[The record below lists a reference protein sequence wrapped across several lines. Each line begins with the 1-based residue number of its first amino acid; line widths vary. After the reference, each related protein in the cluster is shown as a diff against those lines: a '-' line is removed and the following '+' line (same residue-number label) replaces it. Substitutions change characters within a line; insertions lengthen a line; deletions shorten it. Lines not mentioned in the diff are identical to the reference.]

1 MSQLEQLMK
10 PETTLLPAD
19 WTVPAKLRAR
29 LGTMAGRQRMLDA
42 DGHIV
47 LVLHAPP
54 SADEVAR
61 RGRFFWRDP
70 QGNWRA
76 APKGERV
83 AKLDD
88 HLNEYRAEIEEL
100 EEDEDKAR
108 GARDYFELLDRLE
121 PLSRA
126 IRNMHETLQKARE
139 TQPDDRDLIVARDAA
154 YDLMRRAD
162 ILHNDTKNGLEF
174 AIAWQ
179 AEQQAESSYQMSVA
193 THRLNLLVAFFFPI
207 ATATAIFGAN
217 LKHGLEK
224 WDATSSPLPLLVVL
238 GAGLVAGLVLTSFVA
253 RPTERP
259 KRDIQSSPSKPS
271 TKRAK

>member
-1 MSQLEQLMK
+1 
-10 PETTLLPAD
+10 
-19 WTVPAKLRAR
+19 
-29 LGTMAGRQRMLDA
+29 MLDA

-61 RGRFFWRDP
+61 RGRFFLRDP
-70 QGNWRA
+70 QGTWRA
-76 APKGERV
+76 APKGDRV

-88 HLNEYRAEIEEL
+88 HLNEYRAAIEKL
-100 EEDEDKAR
+100 EEADDTAR

-121 PLSRA
+121 PLARA

-154 YDLMRRAD
+154 YDLTRRAD
-162 ILHNDTKNGLEF
+162 ILHHDAKNGLDF

-179 AEQQAESSYQMSVA
+179 AEQQAESSYRMSVA

-224 WDATSSPLPLLVVL
+224 WDLTSGPLPLIVVL
-238 GAGLVAGLVLTSFVA
+238 GAGLVAGLILTSFVA

-259 KRDIQSSPSKPS
+259 QRDIQSSSDRS
-271 TKRAK
+271 LTKRVK

>member
-88 HLNEYRAEIEEL
+88 HLNEYRAEIEKL

-108 GARDYFELLDRLE
+108 GARDFFELLDGLE

-139 TQPDDRDLIVARDAA
+139 AQPNDRDLIVARDAA

-162 ILHNDTKNGLEF
+162 ILHNDAKNGLEF

-224 WDATSSPLPLLVVL
+224 WDLTSGPLPLIVVL
-238 GAGLVAGLVLTSFVA
+238 GAGLMAGLILTSFVA

-259 KRDIQSSPSKPS
+259 KRDIQSSTAKSS

>member
-1 MSQLEQLMK
+1 MK

-29 LGTMAGRQRMLDA
+29 LGTTAGRQRMLDA

-47 LVLHAPP
+47 LVMHAPP

-70 QGNWRA
+70 QGAWRA

-88 HLNEYRAEIEEL
+88 HLSEYRAAIEKL
-100 EEDEDKAR
+100 EEDEDTAH

-139 TQPDDRDLIVARDAA
+139 AQPDDRNLIVARDAA
-154 YDLMRRAD
+154 YDLNRRAD
-162 ILHNDTKNGLEF
+162 ILHNDCKNGLEF

-179 AEQQAESSYQMSVA
+179 AEQQAESSHQMSVA
-193 THRLNLLVAFFFPI
+193 AHRLNLLVAFFFPI
-207 ATATAIFGAN
+207 ATMMAIFDAN
-217 LKHGLEK
+217 LKHGLEE
-224 WDATSSPLPLLVVL
+224 WDLTSGPIPLLVVL
-238 GAGLVAGLVLTSFVA
+238 GAGLVAGLILTSFVA
-253 RPTERP
+253 QRAERP
-259 KRDIQSSPSKPS
+259 RRDVQTVSERTS
-271 TKRAK
+271 TRRAK

>member
-1 MSQLEQLMK
+1 MK

-29 LGTMAGRQRMLDA
+29 LGTTAGRQRMLDA

-70 QGNWRA
+70 QGTWRA
-76 APKGERV
+76 APKGERA

-88 HLNEYRAEIEEL
+88 HLNEYRAVIEKL
-100 EEDEDKAR
+100 EEDEDTAR
-108 GARDYFELLDRLE
+108 GARDFFEILDRLE
-121 PLSRA
+121 PLARA
-126 IRNMHETLQKARE
+126 IRNMYETLQKARE
-139 TQPDDRDLIVARDAA
+139 TQSDDRDLIVARDAV
-154 YDLMRRAD
+154 YDLTRRAD
-162 ILHNDTKNGLEF
+162 ILHHDAKNGLEF

-224 WDATSSPLPLLVVL
+224 WDLTSGPLPLLVVL
-238 GAGLVAGLVLTSFVA
+238 GAGLVAGLILTSFVA
-253 RPTERP
+253 QRAERP
-259 KRDIQSSPSKPS
+259 KRDIQSVTSK
-271 TKRAK
+271 TAAKRSR